1 MDIWQKASELKQAGN
16 SFVQITLVDVRGG
29 APQDIGA
36 KCLVTEKG
44 LSFGTIGGGKVE
56 AKAIEY
62 SIKLIKNKKTSLLE
76 TLKWNL
82 QTDVGMTCGGEV
94 TFLFEVFK
102 SIKWPIAIFGAGH
115 VSQALV
121 RVLMKLNCQLTIIDS
136 RKEWLDKLPK
146 DCGEIVLET
155 EPKNYVKNL
164 SNEHYFISMT
174 QGHAF
179 DRPVLEEIYKN
190 FPKTFYVGVI
200 GSKQK
205 ATVLKSELKE
215 NNVRKDFLEN
225 LRIPIGLPLGKNNPE
240 EIAISIAAELLQQR
254 DQKQ

>member
-1 MDIWQKASELKQAGN
+1 
-16 SFVQITLVDVRGG
+16 
-29 APQDIGA
+29 
-36 KCLVTEKG
+36 
-44 LSFGTIGGGKVE
+44 
-56 AKAIEY
+56 
-62 SIKLIKNKKTSLLE
+62 
-76 TLKWNL
+76 
-82 QTDVGMTCGGEV
+82 MTCGGEV

-102 SIKWPIAIFGAGH
+102 NDSWKIAIFGAGH

-136 RKEWLDKLPK
+136 RKEWLDKLPE
-146 DCGEIVLET
+146 DCGDIILET

-164 SNEHYFISMT
+164 SSEHYFISMT

-190 FPKTFYVGVI
+190 FPETFYVGVI

-205 ATVLKSELKE
+205 GIVLKNELKE
-215 NNVRKDFLEN
+215 NNVSTEFLDN
-225 LRIPIGLPLGKNNPE
+225 LRIPIGLPIGKNNPE

-254 DQKQ
+254 DQK